1 LGRWRRARSTGARTR
16 DPASS
21 FWVNTVGG
29 PLQVCIAKKQYAK
42 HWGKSSER
50 VDEHTADAANRQAA
64 AQPAAQDQARRE
76 RERAFWEQRLRPA
89 LLSAIAEKAKQQ
101 KTITRPLI
109 TAVLETITVR
119 DDDITTWC
127 GPIAKLPTDPERHYL
142 IQCNESGLHG
152 SRLAR

>member
-1 LGRWRRARSTGARTR
+1 M
-16 DPASS
+16 
-21 FWVNTVGG
+21 NTVGAR
-29 PLQVCIAKKQYAK
+29 C
-42 HWGKSSER
+42 KSASR
-50 VDEHTADAANRQAA
+50 RGSTPSIGANRPNAWTNTRQT
-64 AQPAAQDQARRE
+64 RRTGKPP
-76 RERAFWEQRLRPA
+76 RNRPLKTRRVGNGSA
-89 LLSAIAEKAKQQ
+89 HSGNSGCVPPLLSAIAEKAKQQ